1 MVIHDHDHGHDHGH
15 ELGHSSTNLLA
26 ETGTRLTLA
35 SGVFLLLGIT
45 SSLIGVTANAQAAL
59 YLVAI
64 LVGGVPIVREAWK
77 ALYGHRRLSIDALVV
92 IAVIGAAVLGQ
103 WWEAAAVVFLFSF
116 SEMLE
121 EFTLDR
127 AHNAINA
134 LMELSPEEARIKV
147 DGVETTVP
155 IESVVVGVTVVVRP
169 GERVPV
175 DGEVIVGRTTIDQSA
190 ITGESVPIAKTI
202 GDVVFAG
209 TINQQGYVEVTV
221 SRPATDNAIARIVRL
236 VEAAQRE
243 KAPTA
248 QFIDRFAAY
257 YTPGVVVFAALV
269 AVVPWLAFDQPL
281 EEWVYR
287 GLVLLL
293 VGCPCALVISTPI
306 SIVAAIARSARS
318 GVLMKSG
325 TVLELIGQA
334 KVVAFDKTG
343 TLTQGQPEVTDVM
356 PAGDYTEEDIV
367 QMADRL
373 EHRSEHHL
381 AAAILRRAGHT
392 ETDAGSGH
400 VHNEIIEDFEAIA
413 GRGVRALVDGTAYVC
428 GSPDFL
434 RSLGYDLT
442 PHQESITDLQD
453 CGKTALVVAKDKQIA
468 GVIAT
473 MDVLRPEAEPT
484 LRAINN
490 MGIGHMVMLT
500 GDSQPTATAIGK
512 QLPVND
518 VKAELLPW
526 QKVVEIRDLV
536 ESHGNVL
543 MVGDGVND
551 APALASATAG
561 ITLGG
566 AGTDVALETADVVLM
581 ADDLSK
587 IPPALQLSRR
597 TVMII
602 KQNITFSLGIKA
614 LVLILTLFGLTYLWM
629 AILADV
635 GATILVAGNGLRLLR
650 SSDSS

>member
-1 MVIHDHDHGHDHGH
+1 MTHDHVHDHGHASHG
-15 ELGHSSTNLLA
+15 LLA

-35 SGVFLLLGIT
+35 SGVLLLVGIAST
-45 SSLIGVTANAQAAL
+45 LASAPDFVQTLL
-59 YLVAI
+59 YLAAI
-64 LVGGVPIVREAWK
+64 LVGGGPIVREAWE
-77 ALYGHRRLSIDALVV
+77 ALSAHRRLSIDALVV
-92 IAVIGAAVLGQ
+92 VAVIGAAILGQ

-147 DGVETTVP
+147 DGREATVP
-155 IESVVVGVTVVVRP
+155 IESVAVGATVVVRP
-169 GERVPV
+169 GERLPV
-175 DGEVIVGRTTIDQSA
+175 DGEVVVGQSTIDQSA
-190 ITGESVPIAKTI
+190 ITGESAPVAKAS
-202 GDVVFAG
+202 GDSVFAG
-209 TINQQGYVEVTV
+209 TINQQGYLEITAT
-221 SRPATDNAIARIVRL
+221 RPASDNAIARIVRL

-257 YTPGVVVFAALV
+257 YTPGIVVLAALV
-269 AVVPWLAFDQPL
+269 AIVPWLAFEQPL

-325 TVLELIGQA
+325 AVLELIGQA
-334 KVVAFDKTG
+334 KVMAFDKTG
-343 TLTQGQPEVTDVM
+343 TLTRGQPEVTDVI
-356 PAGDYTEEDIV
+356 PAKGFSESDVI

-373 EHRSEHHL
+373 EHRSEHQL

-392 ETDAGSGH
+392 DAGEGNGH
-400 VHNEIIEDFEAIA
+400 IHNEEVEEFEAVA
-413 GRGVRALVDGTAYVC
+413 GRGVRARVDGTVYVC

-434 RSLGYDLT
+434 SSIGYDVV
-442 PHQESITDLQD
+442 PYQETIAALQGA
-453 CGKTALVVAKDKQIA
+453 GKTSLLVARDKQVV

-473 MDVLRPEAEPT
+473 MDILRPEAEPT
-484 LRAINN
+484 LRAIND
-490 MGIGHMVMLT
+490 MGIAHMVMLT
-500 GDSQPTATAIGK
+500 GDSQPTATAIAQ
-512 QLPVND
+512 QLPVRD
-518 VKAELLPW
+518 VSAELLPW
-526 QKVVEIRDLV
+526 QKLVAIQDLV
-536 ESHGNVL
+536 KAHGNVL

-561 ITLGG
+561 IALGG
-566 AGTDVALETADVVLM
+566 AGADVALETADVVLM
-581 ADDLSK
+581 GDDLSK
-587 IPPALQLSRR
+587 IPTALQLSRR
-597 TVMII
+597 TMTVI
-602 KQNITFSLGIKA
+602 KQNIAFSLGIKL
-614 LVLILTLFGLTYLWM
+614 LVLVLTLFGLTYLWM

-650 SSDSS
+650 TSDSE